1 MDAMDSRRYII
12 DDVPKLLSWLEIV
25 SVNMNVDV
33 GDLSEN
39 EIVGLTRLKLL
50 NALEIDHVMIRRV
63 L

>member
-1 MDAMDSRRYII
+1 MNGRRYII
-12 DDVPKLLSWLEIV
+12 DDIPKLLSWLEIV

-39 EIVGLTRLKLL
+39 EIVWLTRLKLHDT
-50 NALEIDHVMIRRV
+50 LEIDHIRIRRV

>member
-1 MDAMDSRRYII
+1 MMDRRYII
-12 DDVPKLLSWLEIV
+12 DDIPKLLSWLEIV

-39 EIVGLTRLKLL
+39 EIVGLTRLKLHDT
-50 NALEIDHVMIRRV
+50 LEIDHIMIRRV